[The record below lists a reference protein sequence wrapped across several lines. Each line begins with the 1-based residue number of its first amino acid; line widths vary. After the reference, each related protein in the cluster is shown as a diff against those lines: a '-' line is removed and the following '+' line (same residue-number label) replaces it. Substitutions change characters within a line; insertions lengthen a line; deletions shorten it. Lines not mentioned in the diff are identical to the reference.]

1 MRTFAKGASPRE
13 GGFATTPFSKES
25 SMDSVAANAGTASGL
40 TREVSE
46 GNGHKETEAL
56 KGALVVD
63 TDKVRGHLDEVVRST
78 VEETLNAMLDAEAD
92 RVAGA
97 GKYERSPDRQD
108 TRDGSYQ
115 RKLQTKAGELT
126 L

>member
-1 MRTFAKGASPRE
+1 LAQEGPVGDGRT
-13 GGFATTPFSKES
+13 
-25 SMDSVAANAGTASGL
+25 
-40 TREVSE
+40 
-46 GNGHKETEAL
+46 ETKAL

-97 GKYERSPDRQD
+97 GKYERTAERLD
-108 TRDGSYQ
+108 TRAGSYQ
-115 RKLQTKAGELT
+115 RKLQNKAGEVT
-126 L
+126 LKVPRLRKLPLETDQMTAAVA